1 MYSIELIKTVLKIPI
16 LIQLKKTILTTIP
29 QIRSNPNTREDL
41 VSSTF
46 LIGDNQMKSLKRR
59 EISKI

>member
-16 LIQLKKTILTTIP
+16 LIQLKKTILTTIL
-29 QIRSNPNTREDL
+29 QIKFNPNTKEDL